1 VTLGELKAQFKAL
14 LNNTI
19 VTNNPALVSTFVN
32 QGIQR
37 IQHEL
42 RVPFMEKQI
51 LYTIPDSYTKLG
63 IPSDLLQLI
72 SIQVD
77 RDGDGVLEYELQ
89 RVDMNRVMGASQDVG
104 PPSIYAR
111 QGAAWHLGPRP
122 CVGDKVLIT
131 YYCEFPALVADT
143 DSNTMSKVAWDA
155 VVYAA
160 LVAASSYLNDDR
172 KASFEQDFQ
181 RIMVTLQDQ
190 ADSDEL
196 TADAAVR
203 PALYFDRGDEW

>member
-1 VTLGELKAQFKAL
+1 MTLGELKAQFKAL
-14 LNNTI
+14 LNNSI
-19 VTNNPALVSTFVN
+19 VTNNATLVSTFVN

-37 IQHEL
+37 MQREL

-51 LYTIPDSYTKLG
+51 LYTIPSTYTKLS
-63 IPSDLLQLI
+63 IPNDLLQLI

-77 RDGDGVLEYELQ
+77 RDADGVLEYELQ
-89 RVDMNRVMGASQDVG
+89 RVDMNRVMASSQEIG
-104 PPSIYAR
+104 PPSIYSR
-111 QGAAWHLGPRP
+111 QGAAWYLGPKP
-122 CVGDKVLIT
+122 AEGSKVLIT
-131 YYCEFPALVADT
+131 YYAEFAALLTDA
-143 DSNTMSKVAWDA
+143 DSNTVTKVAWDA

-160 LVAASSYLNDDR
+160 LVAAASYLNDER
-172 KASFEQDFQ
+172 KTGFEQDFQ
-181 RIMVTLQDQ
+181 RIMATLQDQ